1 MVKFKIQILLYLINI
16 PSPSLIRVPQQFLAG
31 FYTTIGYL
39 LWFPYKNR
47 IKIHKSSCNVP

>member
-16 PSPSLIRVPQQFLAG
+16 PSPSLIHVPQQFLAG

-39 LWFPYKNR
+39 LWFLYENR